1 MLKYFTEEYVVNII
15 WEKQNKRLKVLFKF
29 YIFDFNSRVLFQ
41 INRKKKKVRKLMC
54 EVVNFTLHLY
64 DTEMIYTTTWS
75 NWEQKIGLEET
86 LMQIQKWV

>member
-1 MLKYFTEEYVVNII
+1 MLKYFTKEYVENII

-86 LMQIQKWV
+86 LMQIQKRV